1 MRHVTLC
8 YPFFR
13 PLMHLLTIRL
23 LGAFSAVDHRGDAL
37 SAGGRTTQALVN
49 YLALRID
56 RGGSISEISG
66 LLPGERI
73 HDVVSDLRF
82 ALRYL
87 PDEILIVD
95 GDSIRF
101 NPAVVAVDVQR
112 FESLAAR
119 GSLHGIRAAADL
131 YAGNLLEG
139 YSSATPAFDE
149 WVAAQRLHYWQIA
162 IGVFGKLLAAQ
173 IRAGWWESAAD
184 TASRL
189 LALDPSQEVVHR
201 TLMRLQLEQ
210 GRPDSAMRRY
220 QECADI
226 LHRQF
231 GTVPGPETERLR
243 AEIVATLERVPAPRE
258 VVPRGA
264 EAPVLILLLEDDAVS
279 SALVEGF
286 LTDAGYEVVCVADG
300 ADALIEIGRHR
311 FDLLI
316 LDVNVPTLS
325 GLQLFEIMIGK
336 GIETPAVFITGV
348 AGPEAEARSLEM
360 GAADF
365 LRKPVRREILLPRIR
380 AILQRRDRASGAHR
394 QT

>member
-1 MRHVTLC
+1 
-8 YPFFR
+8 
-13 PLMHLLTIRL
+13 MHLLTIRL
-23 LGAFSAVDHRGDAL
+23 LGEFSAVDHRGDAL
-37 SAGGRTTQALVN
+37 SMGGRKTQALVN

-56 RGGSISEISG
+56 SGGSLSEISA
-66 LLPGERI
+66 LLPSERI
-73 HDVVSDLRF
+73 HDVISDLRS

-87 PDEILIVD
+87 PDEILIVE
-95 GDSIRF
+95 GDLVRF
-101 NPAVVAVDVQR
+101 NPTVVAVDAQR
-112 FESLAAR
+112 FEALAAR
-119 GSLHGIRAAADL
+119 SSLHGVRAAADL

-139 YSSATPAFDE
+139 YSSAAPPFDE
-149 WVAAQRLHYWQIA
+149 WIAAQRLHYWQLA

-173 IRAGWWESAAD
+173 IKAGWWAPAAD

-226 LHRQF
+226 LQRQF
-231 GTVPGPETERLR
+231 DTVPGPETERLR
-243 AEIVATLERVPAPRE
+243 AEIAATLERAPAPRE
-258 VVPRGA
+258 VLSRVA
-264 EAPVLILLLEDDAVS
+264 EGPVLALLLEDDAVS

-286 LTDAGYEVVCVADG
+286 LTEAGYEVICVSDG
-300 ADALIEIGRHR
+300 ADALIEIGRHK
-311 FDLLI
+311 FDVLI

-325 GLQLFEIMIGK
+325 GLRLFEIMIGK
-336 GIETPAVFITGV
+336 GIDTPAVFITGV
-348 AGPEAEARSLEM
+348 AEPEAEARSLEM

-365 LRKPVRREILLPRIR
+365 LRKPIRREVLLPRVR
-380 AILQRRDRASGAHR
+380 AILQRKDRVSGTHR